1 MGCEMIVKSEKYRF
15 SVIRESTGEAD
26 LFSIRATDP
35 LTGRYSSI
43 NNLNT
48 ILAELDVD
56 PWDEKFVDSVW
67 VLDYSEAAEFEK
79 IAVNLLTDKT
89 FMEYLERRLDEDR
102 GYGEWENIIE

>member
-1 MGCEMIVKSEKYRF
+1 MAFTGNKYNF
-15 SVIRESTGEAD
+15 SIIYESGGEVG
-26 LFSIRATDP
+26 LFSIRAIDP
-35 LTGRYSSI
+35 ATGRYSSI

-48 ILAELDVD
+48 ILDELGVD

-89 FMEYLERRLDEDR
+89 FVEYLERRLDEDR
-102 GYGEWENIIE
+102 SYGEWENVVSQS